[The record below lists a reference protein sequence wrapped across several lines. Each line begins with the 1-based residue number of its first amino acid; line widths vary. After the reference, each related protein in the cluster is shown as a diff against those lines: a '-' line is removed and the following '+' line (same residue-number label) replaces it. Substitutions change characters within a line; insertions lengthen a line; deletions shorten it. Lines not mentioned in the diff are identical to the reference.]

1 MKVVA
6 LVSGGK
12 DSCFN
17 ILHCL
22 SQGHELVA
30 LANLRPAD
38 PTVQELDSFMFQ
50 TVGHDALDLYSE
62 VTGVPMYRGDIH
74 GKSVNQQLDYKIT
87 QDDEIEDLYKLLLE
101 VKNHHPEIDAVS
113 VGAILSSYQRTRVE
127 NVCQRL
133 GLTSL
138 AFLWQRDQLELMT
151 EMVESSMD
159 ARIIKVAAV
168 GLTEDHLAKSLKEI
182 FPTLLRLNQRFQ
194 VHICGEGG
202 EFETLVLDAP
212 FFIKKLVITKS
223 EKVVSND
230 QVAYLKPVVEVVD
243 KTEEDG
249 EYHSVK
255 DYDVDWSKF
264 LPKSNGLLKEQFQ
277 DIFDTLPATFE
288 PAKSHK
294 EITSFT
300 QDPIQNYQVLGNKLY
315 VSNIQSELKE
325 LEEQVSDVFT
335 QLKTI
340 LSKYEIDSSHIQHST
355 LLISSMT
362 NFASINSIY
371 VHSFNAPLPPSR
383 VCVQTKLPEGKY
395 LQLSVIVLLD
405 ASKKTGLHVQGRSY
419 WAPAN
424 IGPYSQTIIDET
436 LTATLSGQIPLVPAT
451 MELSTH
457 SSLFNAVLS
466 LQHFDN
472 VKEVV
477 GCINQLS
484 VVSFV
489 KSVDLVKGVSK
500 VWDLYS
506 SDVNPETSLLIVQ
519 VDELPKG
526 ADVEW
531 GGLAYKKLTNLYED
545 EDDEV
550 LKISDSLKK
559 LLNSQES
566 LHQGNDN
573 YVSTLAVDS
582 LDLDSLPKGSHYTI
596 YTRPEK
602 ISNIGEYNSKSID
615 VVPVQDVWN
624 YKGEL
629 TNFGVVISGLV

>member
-22 SQGHELVA
+22 SQGHELIA

-38 PTVQELDSFMFQ
+38 PKVQELDSFMFQ

-62 VTGVPMYRGDIH
+62 VIGVPMYRGDIH
-74 GKSVNQQLDYKIT
+74 GKSVNQELVYKTT

-101 VKNHHPEIDAVS
+101 VKENHPEVDAVS

-151 EMVESSMD
+151 EMVQSSMD

-168 GLTEDHLAKSLKEI
+168 GLTEAHLGQSLKEI

-212 FFIKKLVITKS
+212 FFVKKLVISKS

-230 QVAYLKPVVEVVD
+230 QVAYLKPVVEIVE
-243 KTEEDG
+243 KTKEDG
-249 EYHSVK
+249 EYYSVK
-255 DYDVDWSKF
+255 DHDIDWSKF
-264 LPKSNGLLKEQFQ
+264 LPKRNGLLREEFQ
-277 DIFDTLPATFE
+277 DIYDTLPETFE
-288 PAKSHK
+288 VAESHK
-294 EITSFT
+294 NRSSFSQKPN
-300 QDPIQNYQVLGNKLY
+300 QDYQILGNKLY
-315 VSNIQSELKE
+315 ISNLHSELNG
-325 LEEQVSDVFT
+325 LEEQVEDVFN
-335 QLKTI
+335 QLQVI
-340 LSKYEIDSSHIQHST
+340 LSKHSINSSHIQHST
-355 LLISSMT
+355 LLISSMN
-362 NFASINSIY
+362 NFAKINSIY
-371 VHSFNAPLPPSR
+371 VKSFNAPLPPSR
-383 VCVQTKLPEGKY
+383 VCVQTQLPEGEY
-395 LQLSVIVLLD
+395 LQLSVIVLVD

-451 MELSTH
+451 MELSNE

-477 GCINQLS
+477 GCVNQLS

-489 KSVDLVKGVSK
+489 KNADLVKGVSK

-506 SDVNPETSLLIVQ
+506 SDVNPENSLLIVQ
-519 VDELPKG
+519 VDELPRG

-545 EDDEV
+545 DDDEV
-550 LKISDSLKK
+550 SKLSDSLKN
-559 LLNSQES
+559 LLSSQDS
-566 LHQGNDN
+566 LYHGNDN

-582 LDLDSLPKGSHYTI
+582 LDLQFPKELHYTI
-596 YTRPEK
+596 YTRPEN

-629 TNFGVVISGLV
+629 KQFGIVISGSL